1 MEESQVKRFVLRFT
15 RFANH
20 KAHQFWCAFL
30 VVGICAFLT
39 KFVYKLWS
47 AFAECDLRKFTEY
60 IFTDS
65 KKSKGKLAIF
75 ESLGYNK
82 NDSNILKEEYEKQAL
97 NEYLS
102 GNYTLKDLDKNGQR
116 LAIAISLKGKR
127 FFTGWMIEP
136 EGKIRATTPFGGWVN
151 D

>member
-1 MEESQVKRFVLRFT
+1 MPP
-15 RFANH
+15 H
-20 KAHQFWCAFL
+20 KLHKNCD
-30 VVGICAFLT
+30 CYLT
-39 KFVYKLWS
+39 KVKSADVKTS

>member
-1 MEESQVKRFVLRFT
+1 MGNGNISYGACLY
-15 RFANH
+15 
-20 KAHQFWCAFL
+20 CA
-30 VVGICAFLT
+30 ICLWLFCFRTYEILT
-39 KFVYKLWS
+39 KFACKFWS

-127 FFTGWMIEP
+127 FLPVG
-136 EGKIRATTPFGGWVN
+136 
-151 D
+151 

>member
-1 MEESQVKRFVLRFT
+1 M
-15 RFANH
+15 
-20 KAHQFWCAFL
+20 
-30 VVGICAFLT
+30 
-39 KFVYKLWS
+39 
-47 AFAECDLRKFTEY
+47 
-60 IFTDS
+60 
-65 KKSKGKLAIF
+65 
-75 ESLGYNK
+75 
-82 NDSNILKEEYEKQAL
+82 KEEYEKQAL

-136 EGKIRATTPFGGWVN
+136 EGKICATTPFGGWVN

>member
-1 MEESQVKRFVLRFT
+1 M
-15 RFANH
+15 FA
-20 KAHQFWCAFL
+20 
-30 VVGICAFLT
+30 
-39 KFVYKLWS
+39 KFWS

-97 NEYLS
+97 NEYWS

-116 LAIAISLKGKR
+116 LAIIVSLKGKKV
-127 FFTGWMIEP
+127 FTGWMIEP